1 MNTIYKVIDS
11 NNAYTGK
18 YAHSEEKA
26 QRIAKRMGRG
36 YSVVIS
42 TSGQV
47 GRSAAPPDF
56 LSDAAIAARGA
67 ANAARAAAIRSETAA
82 GAKLLRWKGAADGLW
97 LLPADSP
104 TINDSSRSEAVKAVR
119 GYTGLS
125 QREAESIVDRALAG
139 DVQRVKRGDW
149 R

>member
-26 QRIAKRMGRG
+26 QRIAKRLGRG

-42 TSGQV
+42 TSG
-47 GRSAAPPDF
+47 GRVAPAPDF